1 MENIVIIFYN
11 HDRKPKGTVTVL
23 VPGGAFEAR
32 FWSKNEVKL
41 YLLKRKGFIKLALR
55 HGVDLVPSFSF
66 NEQLIFKQLSPE
78 KGQMYSNFIMITFV
92 SKICY

>member
-1 MENIVIIFYN
+1 M
-11 HDRKPKGTVTVL
+11 
-23 VPGGAFEAR
+23 
-32 FWSKNEVKL
+32 KL

-78 KGQMYSNFIMITFV
+78 KGKMYLKFIIITFEYVFNNNTAADNKYNGYVV
-92 SKICY
+92 SFRIVCTKNSRCH

>member
-1 MENIVIIFYN
+1 MISKRFILSFLFHFSTNCYKFILDYN
-11 HDRKPKGTVTVL
+11 FSKPKGTVTAL

-32 FWSKNEVKL
+32 NWSANEVKL

-66 NEQLIFKQLSPE
+66 NEQLIYKQISSDQG
-78 KGQMYSNFIMITFV
+78 KM
-92 SKICY
+92 